1 MLKNI
6 SVLILLL
13 FSITFQA
20 QENNQTIT
28 LSEFINQQKEK
39 NESLKT
45 YDKVNVMVNDLLIE
59 NHSEYLIDPKN
70 IIRIEILVIDPKK
83 NTNNVI
89 PSIII
94 GTRKK

>member
-13 FSITFQA
+13 FSVTFQA

-59 NHSEYLIDPKN
+59 NQSEYLIDPKN
-70 IIRIEILVIDPKK
+70 IIRIEILVIDPIK